1 MVLLTIQ
8 KVSDTFVVTLPY
20 LLLTVCQLKTPF
32 PFSPSSCPKRQ
43 RNLCLPRCIPPR
55 ILDSLARLP
64 YHSTARFMSIWIHR
78 FPNFRHHAEGN
89 TGPFNETRL
98 PDAVKLQTSLRKLF
112 RHGKLPENTIRAI
125 MVPLPFCKNS
135 WHVSTVSRTWG
146 IALVRRRSCLL
157 LSAERSTV
165 VFRSIRHTP
174 MMTLIS
180 QKKAIGRDEVGR
192 RRIT

>member
-8 KVSDTFVVTLPY
+8 KVSTTFVVTLPY

-32 PFSPSSCPKRQ
+32 PFSPSSCRKRQ
-43 RNLCLPRCIPPR
+43 QNLCLPRCIHPR
-55 ILDSLARLP
+55 ILDSLAHLP
-64 YHSTARFMSIWIHR
+64 YHSTVRFTSIWIHR
-78 FPNFRHHAEGN
+78 LLNPRHHAEGN
-89 TGPFNETRL
+89 IGPSNETRL
-98 PDAVKLQTSLRKLF
+98 PDAVKIQMTLRRLF
-112 RHGKLPENTIRAI
+112 RHGKLLENTIRAI
-125 MVPLPFCKNS
+125 MAPLPFCKNS

-157 LSAERSTV
+157 LSAERSTA
-165 VFRSIRHTP
+165 VFQSIRHTR